1 MNKAELETAAEDMLW
16 KEYKK
21 TGNSL
26 VRDEIS
32 RRYAFLVKSVA
43 GKAAVSLSKHVEFDD
58 LVSYGTIG
66 LLDAIEKFQHDKGIK
81 FSTYATM
88 RIRGNIFDELR
99 SIDWVPRSIRQ
110 KSKELEQAYNT
121 LENRLGRT
129 CTDEELAEQLGIN
142 VEELKTVYLQISGT
156 SMTSLNDYWHIG
168 SDDDEMPIIDTVEGP
183 APLKPDVMLQR
194 QEVKGMIVEAIH
206 DLPEKEKQI
215 VVLYYYEDL
224 TLKEIGQVLDLTESR
239 VSQLHGKAMLRL
251 RSRLN
256 PIKANVE

>member
-1 MNKAELETAAEDMLW
+1 MNKADIESAAEEVLW

-21 TGNSL
+21 TANSAM
-26 VRDEIS
+26 RDEIA
-32 RRYAFLVKSVA
+32 RRYTFLVKSVA

-58 LVSYGTIG
+58 LISYGTIG
-66 LLDAIEKFQHDKGIK
+66 LLDAIEKFQYDKGIK
-81 FSTYATM
+81 FSTYATT

-110 KSKELEQAYNT
+110 KSKELEQAYNV
-121 LENRLGRT
+121 LENRLGRP
-129 CTDEELAEQLGIN
+129 CTDDELSAQLGID

-156 SMTSLNDYWHIG
+156 SMTSLNDLWHIG
-168 SDDDEMPIIDTVEGP
+168 SDDDEMPIIETVEGP
-183 APLKPDVMLQR
+183 SPLKPDVMLQR
-194 QEVKGMIVEAIH
+194 QEIKGMIVEAIH
-206 DLPEKEKQI
+206 ELPEKEKQI

-224 TLKEIGQVLDLTESR
+224 TLKEIGQVLELTESR

>member
-26 VRDEIS
+26 IRDEIS
-32 RRYAFLVKSVA
+32 RRYAFLVKSIA
-43 GKAAVSLSKHVEFDD
+43 GKAAISLSKHVEFDE

-88 RIRGNIFDELR
+88 RIRGSIFDELR

-110 KSKELEQAYNT
+110 KSRELEQAYNT
-121 LENRLGRT
+121 LENRLGRP
-129 CTDEELAEQLGIN
+129 CTDEELAEQLGID
-142 VEELKTVYLQISGT
+142 VEELKSVYLQISGT
-156 SMTSLNDYWHIG
+156 SITSLNDYWHVG

-194 QEVKGMIVEAIH
+194 REVKDIIVEALQE
-206 DLPEKEKQI
+206 LPEKEKQI
-215 VVLYYYEDL
+215 VVLYYYEEL
-224 TLKEIGQVLDLTESR
+224 TLKEIGHVLDLTESR

-251 RSRLN
+251 RSKLSS
-256 PIKANVE
+256 IKANVE